1 MPNIRHAM
9 RTHWPERYT
18 KPCGLLNSRSVTPT
32 VRAAKGSV
40 KHTVI
45 SMMLEKC
52 KLIIED
58 YNKGETE
65 NNEISLLGDFPGD
78 VT

>member
-1 MPNIRHAM
+1 
-9 RTHWPERYT
+9 
-18 KPCGLLNSRSVTPT
+18 
-32 VRAAKGSV
+32 
-40 KHTVI
+40 
-45 SMMLEKC
+45 MLEKC

-78 VT
+78 VTWRKQLSSDHRDLQLLPAQAD